1 MINIIDGGVTAV
13 KGFMAASVYAG
24 LKENRSVDMAMI
36 ASRVPCIAAGC
47 FTKNTMKG
55 APILWNQERMKER
68 SAIHVIVANA
78 GIANACAGEDG
89 LVLCHRMAET
99 VAGRLLISPES
110 VLLASTGKLGVAI
123 PKEKILA
130 GTEELCEHLE
140 SSIAAGTMAARAV
153 MTGDKR
159 EKQVAVNFT
168 LADGTIATV
177 GAFAKGSAM
186 LQPNMCTLLVFI
198 TTNLA
203 ISRELLSEALT
214 EDVRET
220 YNMICVDGDTS
231 PNDEVILLANG
242 LAGNAV
248 IRERNADYQ
257 MFKEVLHEVNIA
269 LARQIAAD
277 TDGALLMCQVVHAPD
292 KEAARA
298 VAKTAASSCGVRRML
313 AARELY
319 WGRILSTIGQ
329 SGVAVEQGQIDLTI
343 ESRSGSLRCLS
354 RGEDTGFD
362 RREAAKILGEAEI
375 RLIIDLGSGAG
386 EATACGCTD
395 SALQTGLK

>member
-13 KGFMAASVYAG
+13 KGFMAASVNAG
-24 LKENRSVDMAMI
+24 LKENGSVDMAMI
-36 ASRVPCIAAGC
+36 ASRVPCVAAGC
-47 FTKNTMKG
+47 FTKNALKG
-55 APILWNQERMKER
+55 APILWNQERIREE

-78 GIANACAGEDG
+78 GIANACTGEDG

-110 VLLASTGKLGVAI
+110 VLLASTGKLGLAL

-140 SSIAAGTMAARAV
+140 GSIAAGTMAARAV
-153 MTGDKR
+153 MTGDRK

-203 ISRELLSEALT
+203 VSRGLLKEALS

-231 PNDEVILLANG
+231 PNDEVLLLANG
-242 LAGNAV
+242 LAGNPV
-248 IRERNADYQ
+248 IRERDADYQ
-257 MFKEVLHEVNIA
+257 RFKEVLHEVNMA
-269 LARQIAAD
+269 LTRQIAAD
-277 TDGALLMCQVVHAPD
+277 TEGALFMCRVVHAPD
-292 KEAARA
+292 KESARA
-298 VAKTAASSCGVRRML
+298 VAKTVTSSLGVRRML
-313 AARELY
+313 AARQLY

-329 SGVAVEQGQIDLTI
+329 SGIPVEQGQVDLSV
-343 ESRSGSLRCLS
+343 ESRLGSLRCLS
-354 RGEDTGFD
+354 RGADTGFD
-362 RREAAKILGEAEI
+362 RREAARILGEAEI

-386 EATACGCTD
+386 EATAFGCTD
-395 SALQTGLK
+395 SALQTGFK